1 MSRIILYTGK
11 GGVGK
16 TTTAAATALQ
26 AAKRG
31 YKALVVSTDPAHS
44 LRDAFDQEIGPEPKK
59 IRNNLYAQ
67 EIDVFYSVDKYWGKL
82 TGYIQSLFNWMKVD
96 DILAEEFS
104 IFPGMEEV
112 SCFLWVY
119 SHFKDDEYDVI
130 VVDSAPTGETLR
142 LLSLP
147 DVARWWIMK
156 VFPIERK
163 LLKVVR
169 PAVKVVSDMPLPEE
183 ETYVAIEDL
192 FEKLNAIHRV
202 FSNPEITSIRLVLNL
217 EKMVIKETQRAY
229 TYLNL
234 YGYNVDSAIV
244 NRTMPIEIDHP
255 YFEEWKKFQEVY
267 REEVRELFS
276 TIPILEAPMFSREI
290 LGTETLLEFGSRLFG
305 DKDPI
310 DILYKGKP
318 YDIIKEKG
326 VYTLILKLPFVSKKE
341 VKLHQVGD
349 ELTIQ
354 IENQRRNIF
363 LPNFLARLNVEKANL
378 EGGVLKVSF
387 EKARRSAGNQKKRER
402 S

>member
-1 MSRIILYTGK
+1 MKRIILYTGK

-16 TTTAAATALQ
+16 TTAAAATALLS
-26 AAKRG
+26 AKRG
-31 YKALVVSTDPAHS
+31 HKTLVISTDPAHS
-44 LRDAFDQEIGPEPKK
+44 LRDSFDIDIGPEPKRIMK
-59 IRNNLYAQ
+59 NLYAQ

-96 DILAEEFS
+96 DVLAEEFS

-119 SHFKDDEYDVI
+119 SHFKEGDYDVI
-130 VVDSAPTGETLR
+130 IVDSAPTGETLR

-147 DVARWWIMK
+147 DVARWWIVK

-183 ETYVAIEDL
+183 ETYIAIEDL
-192 FEKLNAIHRV
+192 FEKLNSIHKT
-202 FSNPEITSIRLVLNL
+202 FSNPEVTSIRLVLNL

-234 YGYNVDSAIV
+234 YGYNVDTVIV
-244 NRTMPIEIDHP
+244 NRAMPKELDHP
-255 YFEEWKKFQEVY
+255 YFKEWKKFQENY
-267 REEVRELFS
+267 RKEVAELFS
-276 TIPILEAPMFSREI
+276 AIPIHEAPLFSKEI
-290 LGTETLLEFGSRLFG
+290 LGFDALLEFGETLFSK
-305 DKDPI
+305 KDPVEI
-310 DILYKGKP
+310 FYKEKP
-318 YDIIKEKG
+318 YEVVKENG
-326 VYTLILKLPFVSKKE
+326 AYSLLLKLPFVSKQE
-341 VKLHQVGD
+341 VKLHQVGE

-363 LPNFLARLNVEKANL
+363 LPSFLARLNVEKANL
-378 EGGVLKVSF
+378 EGGVLKISF
-387 EKARRSAGNQKKRER
+387 EKGSASKK
-402 S
+402 

>member
-1 MSRIILYTGK
+1 MARIILYTGK

-44 LRDAFDQEIGPEPKK
+44 LRDSFDQEIGPEPKK
-59 IRNNLYAQ
+59 IMKNLYAQ

-119 SHFKDDEYDVI
+119 SHYSENDYDVI
-130 VVDSAPTGETLR
+130 IVDSAPTGETLR

-147 DVARWWIMK
+147 DVARWWIVK

-192 FEKLNAIHRV
+192 FDKLNAIHKI
-202 FSNPEITSIRLVLNL
+202 FSNSDITSIRLVTNL

-229 TYLNL
+229 TYLSL
-234 YGYNVDSAIV
+234 YGYNVDSVIV
-244 NRTMPIEIDHP
+244 NRTMPTDIDHP
-255 YFEEWKKFQEVY
+255 FFRQWRESQAEYRKEV
-267 REEVRELFS
+267 EQLFS
-276 TIPILEAPMFSREI
+276 SVPIFEAPLHQREVM
-290 LGTETLLEFGSRLFG
+290 GTDALLEFGESLFG
-305 DKDPI
+305 SKDPVSI
-310 DILYKGKP
+310 FSNIKP
-318 YDIIKEKG
+318 YEIVKEKG
-326 VYTLILKLPFVSKKE
+326 VYNLVLKLPFVGKEE
-341 VKLHQVGD
+341 VKLHQVAD

-363 LPNFLARLNVEKANL
+363 LPGFLAKLNVEKANL
-378 EGGVLKVSF
+378 EGGVLRITF
-387 EKARRSAGNQKKRER
+387 EKPAKTTKK
-402 S
+402 

>member
-1 MSRIILYTGK
+1 MKRIILYTGK

-16 TTTAAATALQ
+16 TTAAAATALQ
-26 AAKRG
+26 SAKRG
-31 YKALVVSTDPAHS
+31 HKTLVISTDPAHS
-44 LRDAFDQEIGPEPKK
+44 LRDSFDVEIGPEPKK
-59 IRNNLYAQ
+59 IMKNLYAQ

-96 DILAEEFS
+96 DVLAEEFS

-119 SHFKDDEYDVI
+119 SHFREGDYDVI
-130 VVDSAPTGETLR
+130 IVDSAPTGETLR

-147 DVARWWIMK
+147 DVARWWIVK

-183 ETYVAIEDL
+183 ETYSAIEDL
-192 FEKLNAIHRV
+192 FEKLNSIHKT

-234 YGYNVDSAIV
+234 YGYNVDTVIV
-244 NRTMPIEIDHP
+244 NRAMPKEIDHP
-255 YFEEWKKFQEVY
+255 YFKEWQEFQTNY
-267 REEVRELFS
+267 REHVRELFS
-276 TIPILEAPMFSREI
+276 AIPIHEAPLFSKEV
-290 LGTETLLEFGSRLFG
+290 LGIDALLEFGDTLFPEI
-305 DKDPI
+305 DPTE
-310 DILYKGKP
+310 ILYKEKP
-318 YDIIKEKG
+318 YEVIKEKG
-326 VYTLILKLPFVSKKE
+326 AYNLLLKLPFVSKEE
-341 VKLHQVGD
+341 VKLHQVGE

-363 LPNFLARLNVEKANL
+363 LPGFLARLNVEKANL
-378 EGGVLKVSF
+378 EGGVLKISF
-387 EKARRSAGNQKKRER
+387 EKARASKK
-402 S
+402 

>member
-1 MSRIILYTGK
+1 MKRIILYTGK

-16 TTTAAATALQ
+16 TTAAAATALLS
-26 AAKRG
+26 AKRG
-31 YKALVVSTDPAHS
+31 HKTLVISTDPAHS
-44 LRDAFDQEIGPEPKK
+44 LRDSFDIDIGPEPRRIMK
-59 IRNNLYAQ
+59 NLYAQ

-96 DILAEEFS
+96 DVLAEEFS

-119 SHFKDDEYDVI
+119 SHFKEGDYDVI
-130 VVDSAPTGETLR
+130 IVDSAPTGETLR

-147 DVARWWIMK
+147 DVARWWIVK

-183 ETYVAIEDL
+183 ETYIAIEDL
-192 FEKLNAIHRV
+192 FEKLNSIHKT
-202 FSNPEITSIRLVLNL
+202 FSNPEVTSIRLVLNL

-234 YGYNVDSAIV
+234 YGYNVDTVIV
-244 NRTMPIEIDHP
+244 NRAMPKELDHP
-255 YFEEWKKFQEVY
+255 YFKEWKKFQENY
-267 REEVRELFS
+267 RKEVAELFS
-276 TIPILEAPMFSREI
+276 AIPIHEAPLFSKEI
-290 LGTETLLEFGSRLFG
+290 LGFDALLEFGETLFSK
-305 DKDPI
+305 KDPVEI
-310 DILYKGKP
+310 FYKEKP
-318 YDIIKEKG
+318 YEVVKENG
-326 VYTLILKLPFVSKKE
+326 AYSLLLKLPFVSKQE
-341 VKLHQVGD
+341 VKLHQVGE

-363 LPNFLARLNVEKANL
+363 LPSFLARLNVEKANL
-378 EGGVLKVSF
+378 EGGVLKISF
-387 EKARRSAGNQKKRER
+387 EKGSASKK
-402 S
+402 